1 MATNLWMEFNLGENN
16 PDVGGGILY
25 CLRYDSKI
33 LDHKRDYIISN
44 LNSQHLKIKE
54 HGECLEV
61 IPPKDMRKSDIPRTV
76 LLLEELSVLN
86 DALDYASIGLDQYN
100 SLFELKNGLITNY
113 FDMLKPDQVGA
124 YNLVDMFIPQVAR
137 ELYIADKQ
145 NKILSSSERD
155 ELEQL
160 VSFAE
165 NQVKHLNNP
174 GGYMILGL

>member
-1 MATNLWMEFNLGENN
+1 MVSNLWMEFNLRENN

-33 LDHKRDYIISN
+33 LAHKRDYIISN
-44 LNSQHLKIKE
+44 LNSQGLKIKE
-54 HGECLEV
+54 HGEDLAV
-61 IPPKDMRKSDIPRTV
+61 IPPKDMRESGFQKTV

-113 FDMLKPDQVGA
+113 FNMLKPDQVGA
-124 YNLVDMFIPQVAR
+124 YNFVDLFIPQVAK

-145 NKILSSSERD
+145 NKILSSSEKD

-165 NQVKHLNNP
+165 DQVKSLNNS
-174 GGYMILGL
+174 GDSIILTL

>member
-1 MATNLWMEFNLGENN
+1 MVTNLWVEFNLGENN
-16 PDVGGGILY
+16 QDVGGGILY

-44 LNSQHLKIKE
+44 LNSQHLNIKE
-54 HGECLEV
+54 HGKDLAV
-61 IPPKDMRKSDIPRTV
+61 IAPIDMSPSDLQRTF

-100 SLFELKNGLITNY
+100 SLFELRNGLITNY

-124 YNLVDMFIPQVAR
+124 YNLVDMFIPQVAK

-145 NKILSSSERD
+145 NKILSSSERN

-165 NQVKHLNNP
+165 GQVKVLENP
-174 GGYMILGL
+174 RDWVILGL